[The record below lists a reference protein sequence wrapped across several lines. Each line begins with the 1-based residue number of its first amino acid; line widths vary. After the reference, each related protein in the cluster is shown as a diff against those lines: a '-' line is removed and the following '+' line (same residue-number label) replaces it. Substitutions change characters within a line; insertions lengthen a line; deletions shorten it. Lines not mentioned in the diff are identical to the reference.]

1 MILNRGALILKILV
15 NSLSQKM
22 LLAVQAQ
29 TLGLLLKTQ
38 KEGNRVQ
45 RIWQQTST
53 AMEQLARNQ
62 TKSRL
67 PKKILI

>member
-22 LLAVQAQ
+22 LLVVQAQ

-62 TKSRL
+62 TKRRL

>member
-22 LLAVQAQ
+22 LLVVQAQ